1 MQVGRPTIVSATGT
15 YLDSPDGTVLTV
27 APGEADP
34 AELAAR
40 IAELAA
46 DPERRERMGATAR
59 AYMADL
65 AAREATA
72 HGYADAIEATMHV
85 VDDPVG
91 QNMRRWADALADLG
105 VTEPELAEGYGLEFA
120 RALESFTHP
129 S

>member
-1 MQVGRPTIVSATGT
+1 
-15 YLDSPDGTVLTV
+15 
-27 APGEADP
+27 
-34 AELAAR
+34 
-40 IAELAA
+40 
-46 DPERRERMGATAR
+46 MGATAR

-72 HGYADAIEATMHV
+72 HGYAEAIEATMRV

-91 QNMRRWADALADLG
+91 VNMRRWADALADLG
-105 VTEPELAEGYGLEFA
+105 VTETELADGYGLGFA